1 MDGIHGGWR
10 CQMNNI
16 VKYPTAPRS
25 DSFEIGLKF
34 QDFVTR
40 KLAATGLYIQ
50 NYGSKKYQY
59 EYGENQQGFEIKYD
73 ELCTKTY
80 RLSIEVAEK
89 VNAANKEWVPSG
101 IDREDNSWLYIQGNY
116 DLILIF
122 GKIHLKQWCKLYSP
136 KFEIKHGTIKTFYL
150 EAHYANELA
159 LCAFEFEKGILH
171 RMAEESRKRCLQR

>member
-1 MDGIHGGWR
+1 
-10 CQMNNI
+10 MNNI

-25 DSFEIGLKF
+25 DSFEIGLEF

-80 RLSIEVAEK
+80 RLSIEVA
-89 VNAANKEWVPSG
+89 
-101 IDREDNSWLYIQGNY
+101 
-116 DLILIF
+116 
-122 GKIHLKQWCKLYSP
+122 
-136 KFEIKHGTIKTFYL
+136 
-150 EAHYANELA
+150 
-159 LCAFEFEKGILH
+159 
-171 RMAEESRKRCLQR
+171 